1 MNPIGMKTKI
11 LIATSII
18 VLITLGC
25 SNHKEEAKPQLDVS
39 KAAPYRI
46 LGKKTW
52 HFMNAERGTIFIES
66 PNILGFEERAHTV
79 MKAALE
85 LSEQFKLDDTEVM
98 LVPSERLMERGLHYA
113 RAVYKNERAKL
124 PNQDT
129 WKVMSSDDVLSG
141 KDIAM
146 AELYLKNA
154 DKFVTKEGD
163 TDHDRLVR
171 FIAKQMKVPEEEAG
185 LPTIFTRPYEPKYRQ
200 PKMP

>member
-1 MNPIGMKTKI
+1 MKNRI
-11 LIATSII
+11 LIAISI
-18 VLITLGC
+18 VALIALSC
-25 SNHKEEAKPQLDVS
+25 SHKEEAKSQLDVS

-66 PNILGFEERAHTV
+66 PNLTGVEERAHTV

-85 LSEQFKLDDTEVM
+85 LGEQFKLDDIEVM
-98 LVPSERLMERGLHYA
+98 LVPNDRLVERGLHYA

-124 PNQDT
+124 PSQDT
-129 WKVMSSDDVLSG
+129 WKVMSSDDVLSE

-154 DKFVTKEGD
+154 DKFVTKEGY

-185 LPTIFTRPYEPKYRQ
+185 LPVIFTRPYEPKYLQ
-200 PKMP
+200 SKMP